1 MGTIQMKLY
10 FSPTFTALKPR
21 VTYSKIMNAEY
32 QDYSLYLRFFEY
44 FSMAGIEG
52 INPADP
58 LLAELDELMELNNQL
73 FYIADV
79 ILLDILYISK
89 RVTTMF
95 GIEPDKVR
103 TGFFL
108 TTTHPDDL
116 RRHHLVRAKLISA
129 AQELYIQKKGRR
141 IISSNFRARQPDG
154 SYKNLLYSANLFY
167 SKVPYESVFLI
178 LVITDISDFKIIHK
192 GFHFYNG
199 DDRRNF
205 RFPDVKLLLS
215 GNIFSFAE
223 FKIIELIELGLST
236 KEIAEKLF
244 RSPFTI
250 NTHRTNIIKKSG
262 RSSITEVIFDLKEQ
276 GLL

>member
-1 MGTIQMKLY
+1 MTD
-10 FSPTFTALKPR
+10 
-21 VTYSKIMNAEY
+21 EY
-32 QDYSLYLRFFEY
+32 LDYSLFLNFFDT
-44 FSMAGIEG
+44 FSQTGVEG
-52 INPADP
+52 IAPDDP
-58 LLAELDELMELNNQL
+58 MMVELDQMMEMNNQL

-79 ILLDILYISK
+79 ILLDILFISK
-89 RVTTMF
+89 RVTEMF

-116 RRHHLVRAKLISA
+116 RRHHLVRAKLISI
-129 AQELYIQKKGRR
+129 AQELYIKKEGRR

-154 SYKNLLYSANLFY
+154 SYKNLLYSCNLFY
-167 SKVPYESVFLI
+167 SKVPYESVFLV
-178 LVITDISDFKIIHK
+178 LVITDISMFETIHK

-199 DDRRNF
+199 EDLRYFRYPDDE
-205 RFPDVKLLLS
+205 LLME
-215 GNIFSFAE
+215 GNIFSDAE
-223 FKIIELIELGLST
+223 FRIIELIDEGFST
-236 KEIAEKLF
+236 KEISEKLF

-262 RSSITEVIFDLKEQ
+262 KSSITEVIHDLKEK

>member
-1 MGTIQMKLY
+1 M
-10 FSPTFTALKPR
+10 TAD
-21 VTYSKIMNAEY
+21 Y
-32 QDYSLYLRFFEY
+32 QDYSLFLRFFEH
-44 FSMAGIEG
+44 FSNAGIEG
-52 INPADP
+52 IDPADP
-58 LLAELDELMELNNQL
+58 LMVELDEFMETNNQL

-79 ILLDILYISK
+79 ILLDIQFISK

-95 GIEPDKVR
+95 GMERDKVKA
-103 TGFFL
+103 GFFL

-116 RRHHLVRAKLISA
+116 RRHHLVRSKLISIA
-129 AQELYIQKKGRR
+129 EELYIQKSGRR
-141 IISSNFRARQPDG
+141 IISSNFRARQPEG
-154 SYKNLLYSANLFY
+154 SYKNLIYSCNLFY

-178 LVITDISDFKIIHK
+178 LVITDISMFETIHR

-199 DDRRNF
+199 EDGKFF
-205 RFPDVKLLLS
+205 RFPDDELLLA
-215 GNIFSFAE
+215 GNIFTLSE
-223 FKIIELIELGLST
+223 FKIIVLIDEGLST

-262 RSSITEVIFDLKEQ
+262 KSSISEVIHDLKEK

>member
-1 MGTIQMKLY
+1 MT
-10 FSPTFTALKPR
+10 SD
-21 VTYSKIMNAEY
+21 Y
-32 QDYSLYLRFFEY
+32 QDYSLFLRFFEY
-44 FSMAGIEG
+44 FSRAGIEG
-52 INPADP
+52 IDPADP
-58 LLAELDELMELNNQL
+58 LIVELDEMMEMNNQL

-79 ILLDILYISK
+79 ILLDIQFISK
-89 RVTTMF
+89 RVTPMF
-95 GIEPDKVR
+95 GIEPDKVK

-116 RRHHLVRAKLISA
+116 RRHHLLRSKLISL

-141 IISSNFRARQPDG
+141 IISSNFRARQSDE
-154 SYKNLLYSANLFY
+154 SYKNLLYSCNLFY

-178 LVITDISDFKIIHK
+178 LVITDISRFETIHK

-199 DDRRNF
+199 DDGSFF
-205 RFPDVKLLLS
+205 RFPDDELLLS
-215 GNIFSFAE
+215 GNIFSQTE
-223 FKIIELIELGLST
+223 FKIIELIEAGQST
-236 KEIAEKLF
+236 KEIAEKVF

-262 RSSITEVIFDLKEQ
+262 KCSITEVIHDLKEK